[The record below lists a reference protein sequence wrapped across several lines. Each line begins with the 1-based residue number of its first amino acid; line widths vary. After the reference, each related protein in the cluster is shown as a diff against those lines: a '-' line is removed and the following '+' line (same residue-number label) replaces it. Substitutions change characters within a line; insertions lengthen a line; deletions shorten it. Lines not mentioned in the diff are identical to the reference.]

1 MTEQPYAPAPAG
13 HAPAP
18 AGTSAPPTLTPEH
31 DNRRET
37 DAR

>member
-1 MTEQPYAPAPAG
+1 MTEQPPI
-13 HAPAP
+13 PAP
-18 AGTSAPPTLTPEH
+18 AGTPAPPPTLTPEH